1 MIAVVGGGPAGRT
14 AAIRLA
20 NGGAEV
26 LLIDKGGLGGQC
38 LHHGCMVVSAL
49 SDIARL
55 LDSAR
60 QMERLGIIDRVPE
73 IDFPCVLAEMRNVQA
88 TIRRVLEEETRSAGV
103 EICSGKE
110 AFVDGRKLIL
120 EGEERE
126 TAAILIATGSKPA
139 VPAIPGA
146 GLPGVITPHTLG
158 ELEKLPGR
166 IAIVGGGVVAA
177 EFAYIFRQF
186 GSEVEILCRSEFLK
200 HVDERVRRSARAEL
214 ADVGIEENAPVDAI
228 ERAGN
233 TLHVEVR
240 NRPERE
246 VDAVLL
252 AAGLEPNTALVRGI
266 EKGQSGAI
274 LVDAKMRT
282 SVPGVYAAGDV
293 TGGPYLTPVARRQ
306 GTIAADAILGRPAG
320 EERLPPVPQTIK
332 LRNDH
337 TFCDLAGSEEIITFG
352 FPSPS
357 GSGSFWW
364 VPERYTGSSSLTIE
378 PDGRIVGFYAGAPCT
393 SLLGPYLA
401 YLLRDGVGV
410 EALEDLV
417 EVHPSTD
424 GIYGLIRYAANWLN
438 RQPRA

>member
-20 NGGAEV
+20 NGGADV
-26 LLIDKGGLGGQC
+26 LLVDRGGLGGQC
-38 LHHGCMVVSAL
+38 LHHGCMVVCAL

-60 QMERLGIIDRVPE
+60 ELERLGIIDQVPA
-73 IDFPCVLAEMRNVQA
+73 IDFPRALAEMREVQA
-88 TIRRVLEEETRSAGV
+88 TIRRVLDEETRGAGV

-110 AFVDGRKLIL
+110 AFVDGRKLLI

-126 TAAILIATGSKPA
+126 TEAILIATGSMPS
-139 VPAIPGA
+139 VPGIPGV
-146 GLPGVITPHTLG
+146 GLFGVITPHTLG
-158 ELEKLPGR
+158 ELAELPER
-166 IAIVGGGVVAA
+166 IAIIGGGVVAA

-186 GSEVEILCRSEFLK
+186 ESEVEILCRSEFLK
-200 HVDERVRRSARAEL
+200 NVDERVRRAARAEL
-214 ADVGIEENAPVDAI
+214 AGVGIEEYAPVDGI
-228 ERAGN
+228 ERAGKG
-233 TLHVEVR
+233 LRVEVR

-252 AAGLEPNTALVRGI
+252 AAGLTPNTAQVRGI
-266 EKGQSGAI
+266 KKGKSGEI
-274 LVDAKMRT
+274 LVDARMRT

-306 GTIAADAILGRPAG
+306 GIIAADAILGRPGG

-337 TFCDLAGSEEIITFG
+337 TFCDLAGSEETITFG
-352 FPSPS
+352 LPSPS

-378 PDGRIVGFYAGAPCT
+378 PGGRIVGFYAGAPCT
-393 SLLGPYLA
+393 SLLGSYLA

-424 GIYGLIRYAANWLN
+424 GIYGLVRYAANWLN

>member
-38 LHHGCMVVSAL
+38 LHHGCMVVCAL

-55 LDSAR
+55 LENAR
-60 QMERLGIIDRVPE
+60 ELAGLGIIDQVPTV
-73 IDFPCVLAEMRNVQA
+73 DFPRILGEMQDVQA
-88 TIRRVLEEETRSAGV
+88 TIRRVLDEETRGAGV

-110 AFVDGRKLIL
+110 AFVDGRRLSL
-120 EGEERE
+120 DGERVS
-126 TAAILIATGSKPA
+126 TDHILIATGSRPA
-139 VPAIPGA
+139 IPNIPGA
-146 GLPGVITPHTLG
+146 GLPGVITPHTIGDL
-158 ELEKLPGR
+158 KTLPPR
-166 IAIVGGGVVAA
+166 LAIIGGGVVAA

-186 GSEVEILCRSEFLK
+186 GSEVEIICRSEFLK
-200 HVDERVRRSARAEL
+200 NVGERVRKAARAEL
-214 ADVGIEENAPVDAI
+214 RGVEISEYAPAEGIKRSGE
-228 ERAGN
+228 G
-233 TLHVEVR
+233 LLVEIR
-240 NRPERE
+240 NSGERE
-246 VDAVLL
+246 ADAVLL
-252 AAGLEPNTALVRGI
+252 AAGLSPNTAQVRGL
-266 EKGQSGAI
+266 ETGPSGEI
-274 LVDAKMRT
+274 LVDAAMRT

-293 TGGPYLTPVARRQ
+293 TGPPYLTPVARRQ
-306 GTIAADAILGRPAG
+306 GTIAADAILGRAR
-320 EERLPPVPQTIK
+320 EENVLPPVPQTIK

-337 TFCDLAGSEEIITFG
+337 TFCDLAGAEETISFG

-393 SLLGPYLA
+393 SLMAPYLA
-401 YLLRDGVGV
+401 YLLRAGVGV
-410 EALEDLV
+410 EALEDLI

-424 GIYGLIRYAANWLN
+424 GIYGLIRYAADWLN
-438 RQPRA
+438 RHPR